1 MNLLTARPQ
10 RVHFNPKNKAHVASL
25 KTYLE
30 TGSWGDIKFVCEGSY
45 LSVPDYVM
53 RKYIAHQLKCR
64 DVVLDGPIRK
74 PEVVQEEPTAVVPP
88 LLMLEAA

>member
-1 MNLLTARPQ
+1 MTLLTALPQ
-10 RVHFNPKNKAHVASL
+10 RTHFNPKNKAHVASL
-25 KTYLE
+25 KQYLE
-30 TGSWGDIKFVCEGSY
+30 TGSWGNIKFVCEGSY

-64 DVVLDGPIRK
+64 DVVLDGPIPK
-74 PEVVQEEPTAVVPP
+74 AAPVEEAAPQPVP

>member
-25 KTYLE
+25 KTFME
-30 TGSWGDIKFVCEGSY
+30 TGSWGEAKFVPEGSY
-45 LSVPDYVM
+45 LAVPEYVM

-64 DVVLDGPIRK
+64 DVVLDGPIIK
-74 PEVVQEEPTAVVPP
+74 PAISVEDEAVQEQPF
-88 LLMLEAA
+88 LLLAA